1 MLLDFRGLVHLL
13 RRRKPAPSAPAVYHR
28 TTHHAHA
35 A

>member
-13 RRRKPAPSAPAVYHR
+13 RRRKPAPVVAHR
-28 TTHHAHA
+28 PTHHAHA

>member
-13 RRRKPAPSAPAVYHR
+13 RRRKPVPHTRVVAHGA
-28 TTHHAHA
+28 THQAHA